1 MSRRLAFKGGDYPE
15 IAAMW
20 NSALNGEGPEN
31 TTSGSSAKKFFTCDQ
46 GHDFD
51 VAPKALT
58 RRGQECPYC
67 SGARVLAG
75 YNDLTTTHPLLA
87 AEYLSTNPIAVTA
100 ISAGSNKI
108 VCWKGTECGHEWT
121 AQVNSRRAGN
131 GCPYCANR
139 KTLPGFNSL
148 ADLFPDMLSS
158 WDYEKND
165 VDPTEIAPGRNAL
178 AHWKCPGCS
187 HSWRT
192 SPNNRTRAGSG
203 CPSCGHGKVEITDE
217 RWELLANELS
227 DRNADKASIR
237 MSSGNIELVW
247 WKCSAAGHEWRA
259 AVANR
264 ARGAGCP
271 MCSGFTVVSGE
282 TDLATRF
289 PLVAEE
295 WDDPE
300 RLASETP
307 PGADYYVQWKCK
319 AEGHTW
325 RASPFARTRM
335 NQGCPHCHG
344 IGSNSRR
351 VATVEDLFRWW
362 DAEANTGVDPS
373 MVHATSDEVVSWK
386 CADADHRWRERVF
399 ARTERRQECP
409 VCSGRI
415 VQKGVNDVFSTHP
428 ALAVEWHPSLNEGVD
443 PSTLSA
449 RSNLVAWWKCV
460 HDAEHPAWESAVNT
474 RAGKQWGHPGVLCAV
489 CVSEGRGSAGE
500 RELASFVEEVAGAR
514 GFEVQRNVRGV
525 IPRLELDLVVPGL
538 GVAFEFNGVYW
549 HSDQV
554 PGRAGDYHVRKREAC
569 EAAGLRLVS
578 VWEDDWLE
586 RREAVLEHVRGVL
599 GAPGR
604 PLVRASSCAL
614 ELVELDVADG
624 ADMFAENHPAG
635 VPVRAESFM
644 GLYEA
649 ETGEVVLCLALG
661 FEHGLATVEGVVSLA
676 YVDGGLGL
684 AVSLLQERHP
694 GVRVRVG
701 LDYGLYAGEHLPAG
715 GMTVAAGVDESFVM
729 NGRGVRGAS
738 TCDGQLRYRDGRV
751 EARQEEELVELP
763 RVRDAG
769 WALYL

>member
-1 MSRRLAFKGGDYPE
+1 MHRLAFKGGDYPE

-20 NSALNGEGPEN
+20 NSTLNGEGPEN
-31 TTSGSSAKKFFTCDQ
+31 TTSGSSVKKFFTCDQ

-51 VAPKALT
+51 VAPKSLT

-75 YNDLTTTHPLLA
+75 YNDLTVTHPLLA

-108 VCWKGTECGHEWT
+108 VRWKGAECGHEWT

-165 VDPTEIAPGRNAL
+165 VDPTEIAPGRNAP
-178 AHWKCPGCS
+178 AHWKCPECS
-187 HSWRT
+187 HGWKT
-192 SPNNRTRAGSG
+192 SPNNRTNAGSG
-203 CPSCGHGKVEITDE
+203 CPSCGHGKVKVTDE
-217 RWELLANELS
+217 RWELLTNELS
-227 DRNADKASIR
+227 DRNENKDSIR

-247 WKCSAAGHEWRA
+247 WKCSAASHEWRA

-282 TDLATRF
+282 TDLATLF

-295 WDDPE
+295 WDDSE

-319 AEGHTW
+319 AAGHTW

-335 NQGCPHCHG
+335 AQGCPHCHG

-351 VATVEDLFRWW
+351 VANVPDLFRWW
-362 DAEANTGVDPS
+362 DADSNAGVDPS
-373 MVHATSDEVVSWK
+373 TVHATSEEVVAWK
-386 CADADHRWRERVF
+386 CEEANHHWSERVF

-428 ALAVEWHPSLNEGVD
+428 ALAAEWHDSLNEGID
-443 PSTLSA
+443 MEALSS
-449 RSNLVAWWKCV
+449 RSNLEVWWKCV
-460 HDAEHPAWESAVNT
+460 HDDSHPAWEAAVNV
-474 RAGKQWGHPGVLCAV
+474 RAGKQWGRLGVLCAV

-514 GFEVQRNVRGV
+514 GFEVQRNVRGL

-549 HSDQV
+549 HSDRI
-554 PGRAGDYHVRKREAC
+554 PGRGGDYHVRKREAC

-599 GAPGR
+599 SAPER
-604 PLVRASSCAL
+604 PLVRASACAL
-614 ELVELDVADG
+614 GLVGLDAVDG
-624 ADMFAENHPAG
+624 ASMFAENNPAG
-635 VPVRAESFM
+635 VPARADLFV
-644 GLYEA
+644 GLYE
-649 ETGEVVLCLALG
+649 EVSGEVVLCLALG
-661 FEHGLATVEGVVSLA
+661 VECEVITVEGVVSLA
-676 YVDGGLGL
+676 YVDGGLAL
-684 AVSLLQERHP
+684 AMSLLRAKRP
-694 GVRVRVG
+694 GVRIRVG
-701 LDYGLYAGEHLPAG
+701 LDYGLYAGERVPVGDMVIAS
-715 GMTVAAGVDESFVM
+715 GVDESLVV
-729 NGRGVRGAS
+729 NGRGTRGIVRGGGLL
-738 TCDGQLRYRDGRV
+738 CYRDGSV
-751 EARQEEELVELP
+751 GTQDTKEDAVLP
-763 RVRDAG
+763 RVGDAG

>member
-1 MSRRLAFKGGDYPE
+1 MRKELAFKGGDYPDV
-15 IAAMW
+15 AAMW
-20 NSALNGEGPEN
+20 NDALNGEGPEN
-31 TTSGSSAKKFFTCDQ
+31 TTSGSSKKFFFTCDQ

-51 VAPKALT
+51 AAPKALT
-58 RRGQECPYC
+58 RRGQGCPYC

-75 YNDLTTTHPLLA
+75 FNDLPTTHPLLA
-87 AEYLSTNPIAVTA
+87 AEYADTNPIEVTT
-100 ISAGSNKI
+100 ISAGSNK
-108 VCWKGTECGHEWT
+108 VVGWKGSVCGHEWE

-139 KTLPGFNSL
+139 LVLAGFNSL
-148 ADLFPDMLSS
+148 ADLFP
-158 WDYEKND
+158 
-165 VDPTEIAPGRNAL
+165 EIATAWDEEANGITSQEVSSSSNKR
-178 AHWKCPGCS
+178 AHWVCPGCS
-187 HSWRT
+187 HRWQASV
-192 SPNNRTRAGSG
+192 NNRTRAGSG
-203 CPSCGHGKVEITDE
+203 CPSCGHGKVKITDE
-217 RWELLANELS
+217 RWELLTNELS
-227 DRNADKASIR
+227 DRNPDKGEIR

-247 WKCSAAGHEWRA
+247 WKCAPSGHEWRA
-259 AVANR
+259 SVSNR

-271 MCSGFTVVSGE
+271 MCSGFTVVAGE

-351 VATVEDLFRWW
+351 VATIADLFRWW
-362 DAEANTGVDPS
+362 DAEANVGMDPAE
-373 MVHATSDEVVSWK
+373 VHATSDEVVSWQ
-386 CADADHRWRERVF
+386 CEDEGHRWRERVF

-415 VQKGVNDVFSTHP
+415 VQEGVNDVFTTHP
-428 ALAVEWHPSLNEGVD
+428 ALAVEWHPSLNDGVD
-443 PSTLSA
+443 PAELTA
-449 RSNLVAWWKCV
+449 RSNEVVWWRCA
-460 HDAEHPAWESAVNT
+460 HDDVHPAWQGSVNA
-474 RAGKQWGHPGVLCAV
+474 RAFRQWGLVGVACSV
-489 CVSEGRGSAGE
+489 CVREGRGSVGE
-500 RELASFVEEVAGAR
+500 RELASFVEEVAGSR

-549 HSDQV
+549 HSDRV

-599 GAPGR
+599 GVPGR
-604 PLVRASSCAL
+604 PLVRASACAL
-614 ELVELDVADG
+614 ELVELDAEDG
-624 ADMFAENHPAG
+624 ASMFAENNPAG
-635 VPVRAESFM
+635 VPVRTDLFV

-649 ETGEVVLCLALG
+649 ASNEVVLCLALG
-661 FEHGLATVEGVVSLA
+661 FEREVVTVEGVVSLA
-676 YVDGGLGL
+676 YVDGGLAL
-684 AVSLLQERHP
+684 AMSLLREKRP
-694 GVRVRVG
+694 GARIRVG
-701 LDYGLYAGEHLPAG
+701 LDYGLYAGERVPAG
-715 GMTVAAGVDESFVM
+715 DVAVVSGVDESFVV
-729 NGRGVRGAS
+729 NGRGVRGVPAG
-738 TCDGQLRYRDGRV
+738 DGQLRYRDGRI
-751 EARQEEELVELP
+751 EARHAEELVELP